1 MHKTIEITLAK
12 DLLESAI
19 IDLQISNNGLCSFI
33 AEYKGLVKKYK
44 NDPNRVETFKSILK
58 KSQKEYKEKKLLIE
72 NLKKQKEEFNA

>member
-1 MHKTIEITLAK
+1 MHKTIEITLTK

-19 IDLQISNNGLCSFI
+19 HDLQISNNGLCSFI

-44 NDPNRVETFKSILK
+44 NAPNRVETFKSVLK
-58 KSQKEYKEKKLLIE
+58 RSQQKYKEKQLLIE

>member
-1 MHKTIEITLAK
+1 MHKTIEITLTK

-19 IDLQISNNGLCSFI
+19 MDLQISNNGLCSII

-44 NDPNRVETFKSILK
+44 NDPNRVETFKSVLK
-58 KSQKEYKEKKLLIE
+58 RSQQKYKEKQLLIE